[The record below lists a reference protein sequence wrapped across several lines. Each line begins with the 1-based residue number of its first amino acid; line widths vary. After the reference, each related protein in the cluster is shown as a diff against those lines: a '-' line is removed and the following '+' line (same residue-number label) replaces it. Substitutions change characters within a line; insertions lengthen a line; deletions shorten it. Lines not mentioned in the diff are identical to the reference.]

1 MQLRRYLER
10 NYHYWHP
17 NHNVVV
23 KEIEDVN
30 KIKMALFFNHTMNF
44 QDYGEKS
51 RRRTELVLEMKRIF
65 EDLGI
70 SYDLLPQKVHL
81 IDSKTDAAES

>member
-1 MQLRRYLER
+1 MYRYLER

-44 QDYGEKS
+44 QDFGEKS

-65 EDLGI
+65 EELGI
-70 SYDLLPQKVHL
+70 SYDLLPQQVHL
-81 IDSKTDAAES
+81 INSKIDAAEGS